1 MSPWELAGHVPNARD
16 DMYRLI
22 ALLAHYL
29 SRMKLVRIM
38 ESRVKGIT
46 SFEQRLRILR
56 DFHEREIMFA
66 DAEFGSDLSDSE
78 IQFFRKELEDVRLN
92 IKESPVVDYEHIQA
106 VLGVLLTR
114 LGRGK

>member
-1 MSPWELAGHVPNARD
+1 MFAGHVPNARD

-38 ESRVKGIT
+38 ESRVKRIT

-66 DAEFGSDLSDSE
+66 EFGSDVSDSA
-78 IQFFRKELEDVRLN
+78 IFFRNELKNLRLS
-92 IKESPVVDYEHIQA
+92 IYRPFLEYF
-106 VLGVLLTR
+106 
-114 LGRGK
+114 